1 MAETSVIGKEL
12 EKADTIVIVG
22 AGFSGLETA
31 ERLQKMGKEVHLIIR
46 SRLMRK
52 QLEEAMS
59 EDLLSRIP
67 RGIKLHLGSAP
78 TSVVGTERVTGIE
91 VGGITIDTS
100 IVLFMTGVRPNS
112 TLAKQLG
119 LKIGALGGIT
129 INNLTETSKGGVYAV
144 GDCVEMTD
152 SLTASLG

>member
-1 MAETSVIGKEL
+1 
-12 EKADTIVIVG
+12 
-22 AGFSGLETA
+22 
-31 ERLQKMGKEVHLIIR
+31 
-46 SRLMRK
+46 
-52 QLEEAMS
+52 MS

-152 SLTASLG
+152 SLTSWNQMGNKWNKNPHNKRAPRKLHHRSLPDR